1 MMTKYEALTLSAI
14 MFPTKYNASRK
25 SVEQIAISTNGSD
38 RLLLSTEFEA
48 RGNDGSFPLP

>member
-1 MMTKYEALTLSAI
+1 MTKYEALTLSAI

-48 RGNDGSFPLP
+48 RGNDGNFPLP